1 MKEDCIY
8 FIGVALYLL
17 VLAVCMILF
26 RKKNITSLRF
36 LLLSALFLL
45 MLNII
50 YWVAIRMFTNSY
62 EGVLLVYAAVVLN
75 VIAIPTIVILSIIKH
90 KTFNNL
96 TPKP

>member
-8 FIGVALYLL
+8 LIGITLYLL

-36 LLLSALFLL
+36 LLLSALWLL

-50 YWVAIRMFTNSY
+50 YSLAIRMFDNSY
-62 EGVLLVYAAVVLN
+62 KGVLLVYATVVLN

-90 KTFNNL
+90 KIS
-96 TPKP
+96 KK

>member
-1 MKEDCIY
+1 MKKDFIY
-8 FIGVALYLL
+8 FIGIALYLL
-17 VLAVCMILF
+17 VLAVCIILF

-75 VIAIPTIVILSIIKH
+75 VIAIPTIAILLMIKH
-90 KTFNNL
+90 KIKHSKN
-96 TPKP
+96 

>member
-1 MKEDCIY
+1 
-8 FIGVALYLL
+8 
-17 VLAVCMILF
+17 
-26 RKKNITSLRF
+26 
-36 LLLSALFLL
+36 

-50 YWVAIRMFTNSY
+50 YWVAIRIFTNSY

-75 VIAIPTIVILSIIKH
+75 VIAIPTIAILSMIKH

>member
-8 FIGVALYLL
+8 FIGITLYLL

-26 RKKNITSLRF
+26 YKKNITSLRF

-50 YWVAIRMFTNSY
+50 YWVAIRIFTNSY
-62 EGVLLVYAAVVLN
+62 EGVLLVYAAMVLN
-75 VIAIPTIVILSIIKH
+75 VIAIPTIAILLMIKH
-90 KTFNNL
+90 KIKFSKN
-96 TPKP
+96 

>member
-8 FIGVALYLL
+8 FIGITFYLL
-17 VLAVCMILF
+17 VFAVCMILF

-96 TPKP
+96 NLKS

>member
-8 FIGVALYLL
+8 FIGITLYLL

-75 VIAIPTIVILSIIKH
+75 VIAIPTIVILSMLKHKIKH
-90 KTFNNL
+90 SKN
-96 TPKP
+96 

>member
-8 FIGVALYLL
+8 FIGIALYLL
-17 VLAVCMILF
+17 VLAGCIVLF

-50 YWVAIRMFTNSY
+50 YWVAIRIFTNSY
-62 EGVLLVYAAVVLN
+62 EGVLLVYAAMVLN

-90 KTFNNL
+90 KIS
-96 TPKP
+96 KK

>member
-8 FIGVALYLL
+8 FIGITLYLL

-50 YWVAIRMFTNSY
+50 YWVAIRIFTNSY
-62 EGVLLVYAAVVLN
+62 EGVLLTYAAMVLN
-75 VIAIPTIVILSIIKH
+75 VIAIPTIAILSMLKH
-90 KTFNNL
+90 K
-96 TPKP
+96 KKSKI